1 MGTTFIGTT
10 EMRMDDQLAALDL
23 TDKVAAAGAEA
34 KKAEAGSDRQP
45 FHVHFG
51 LGHLG
56 CGLIIPALTRKG
68 INFALVNRPS
78 KQWGELVDSKK
89 SLSKG
94 EKLTVAFKV
103 NGEPV
108 GEPIAVI
115 ADLKDL
121 EESGP
126 VGGSTMVAL
135 TEDKELL
142 KQLMQRATSFS
153 SSLGNA
159 LKKVLP
165 PMFDLLDDKSGD
177 DRPIMYAC
185 ENEHQAV
192 DELEKTVS
200 ALQTACTERYDCTQ

>member
-10 EMRMDDQLAALDL
+10 EMRLGDQLAALDL
-23 TDKVAAAGAEA
+23 TDKVAAANEEA
-34 KKAEAGSDRQP
+34 RNSKKADGDSDKKP

-103 NGEPV
+103 NREPV
-108 GEPIAVI
+108 GEPITVI
-115 ADLKDL
+115 ADLQDL

-126 VGGSTMVAL
+126 VGESTMVAL
-135 TEDKELL
+135 TEDEDLL
-142 KQLMQRATSFS
+142 KQLLQRATSFS

-165 PMFDLLDDKSGD
+165 PMFELLDDKSGD

-185 ENEHQAV
+185 ENEHPAV
-192 DELEKTVS
+192 DELEKMVS
-200 ALQTACTERYDCTQ
+200 HFN